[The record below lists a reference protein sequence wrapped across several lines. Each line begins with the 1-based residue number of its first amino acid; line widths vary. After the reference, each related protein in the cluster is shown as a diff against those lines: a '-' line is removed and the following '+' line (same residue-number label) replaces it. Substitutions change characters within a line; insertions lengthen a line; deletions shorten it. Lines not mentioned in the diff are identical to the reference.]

1 MRGQSVMERE
11 RTLLDIL
18 PVVEKS
24 KRVWSLV
31 ERQRNSGRLNLLRL
45 LQDAKDEKIRI
56 GRRN

>member
-1 MRGQSVMERE
+1 MERE